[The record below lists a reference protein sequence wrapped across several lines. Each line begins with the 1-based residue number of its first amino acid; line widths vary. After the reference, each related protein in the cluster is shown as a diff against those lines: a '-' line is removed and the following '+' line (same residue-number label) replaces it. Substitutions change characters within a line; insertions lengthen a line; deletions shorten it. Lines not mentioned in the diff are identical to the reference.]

1 MKNLTFLV
9 VFAVVL
15 CISGTVF
22 AGFAGT
28 DVYIASAGQGEGS
41 GGSQWRTTLW
51 MHNQSGA
58 AANCEVHLLWR
69 DQANP
74 NPQVYPLMVSAG
86 EVRRV
91 EDVFPTLFGV
101 DGFGALRVVCTEEV
115 VVNSRIYNQVGSSQ
129 ANTQGQ
135 FFSGVPSSFAI
146 GIGESTDILG
156 VNQASDGDFRYNLG
170 FVEVAGQ
177 TVDLK
182 VELFRGDGTLLGTKY
197 YSLHGREAKQV
208 NVSNIGA
215 GSKPC
220 SNGRLHFTVN
230 GGNGRVLVFGS
241 SIASVSTDPS
251 TFEMSM
257 KAETSSSSG
266 DITAVNAGAGLE
278 GGGTSGAVTLG
289 IANGGVTESMLASQS
304 VGTDK
309 IQTKAID
316 TGKLSANGSSPGQVL
331 TSSGA
336 EVEWQTPSSGGGGD
350 ITAVNAGSGLTGGGS
365 SGDVSL
371 ALDTVVVQSEAQAAL
386 SSTVS
391 ALDSRITALEDKEI
405 ITIVDS
411 KDINAGSYGCVDI
424 WCPSS
429 HPIAI
434 CGGAHP
440 QNVLTM
446 RITAS
451 GPKLDGEHHIG
462 MNDDGTYNLAPNGWK
477 ACAVN
482 EDSVVKHLK
491 AAVICTQ

>member
-1 MKNLTFLV
+1 V
-9 VFAVVL
+9 Y
-15 CISGTVF
+15 

-28 DVYIASAGQGEGS
+28 DVYIASAGQGQGS
-41 GGSQWRTTLW
+41 GESQWRTTLW
-51 MHNQSGA
+51 IHNQSDA

-74 NPQVYPLMVSAG
+74 SPQVYPLMVSAG
-86 EVRRV
+86 EVRRI

-115 VVNSRIYNQVGSSQ
+115 VVNSRIYNQVGSDQ
-129 ANTQGQ
+129 ADTQGQ
-135 FFSGVPSSFAI
+135 FFSGAPASFAI
-146 GIGESTDILG
+146 GLGESTDILG
-156 VNQASDGDFRYNLG
+156 VNQASDGDFRYNFG

-177 TVDLK
+177 TADIK
-182 VELFRGDGTLLGTKY
+182 VELIRGDGTLLGTKY
-197 YSLHGREAKQV
+197 YSLHGREAKQA

-215 GSKPC
+215 GNQPC

-278 GGGTSGAVTLG
+278 GGGTSGSVTLG
-289 IANGGVTESMLASQS
+289 IADGGVTETMLASQS

-309 IQTKAID
+309 IQNRAIG
-316 TGKLSANGSSPGQVL
+316 TGKLSAHGSSPGQVM
-331 TSSGA
+331 TSDGTV
-336 EVEWQTPSSGGGGD
+336 VEWQTPSSGGDGD
-350 ITAVNAGSGLTGGGS
+350 ITAVTAGSGLTGGGT

-371 ALDTVVVQSEAQAAL
+371 ALDTAVVQSEAQAAL
-386 SSTVS
+386 SSTVDN
-391 ALDSRITALEDKEI
+391 LDSRVTALEEKEI

-411 KDINAGSYGCVDI
+411 EDIPVGSFGCVFI
-424 WCPSS
+424 NCPSS
-429 HPIAI
+429 HPNAI
-434 CGGAHP
+434 GGGAHP
-440 QNVLTM
+440 QNVLNM
-446 RITAS
+446 RITGS
-451 GPKLDGEHHIG
+451 GPRIDEHHLG
-462 MNDDGTYNLAPNGWK
+462 LNDDGTYDYAPDGWQ

-482 EDSVVKHLK
+482 EDSTVKYLK
-491 AAVICTQ
+491 AAVICSQ